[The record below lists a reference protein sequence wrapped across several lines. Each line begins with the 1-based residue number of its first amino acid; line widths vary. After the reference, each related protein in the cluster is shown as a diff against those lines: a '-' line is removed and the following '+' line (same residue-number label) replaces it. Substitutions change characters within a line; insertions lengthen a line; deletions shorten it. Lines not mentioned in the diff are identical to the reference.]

1 MCHPEFPGIL
11 RKIYADG
18 TIFAQRD
25 EIMRENAFGSIKK
38 MLETASVPF
47 KMVKHEP
54 TFTSQQS
61 AKARGEDISI
71 GGKAIVMKIGESFK
85 LFVLSAALRVN
96 SASIKKHFMEKRI
109 RFATKEELHELT
121 GLVPGCVPPFGEP
134 IFHLELYVD
143 KSVLQNEKIAFNAG
157 SLTDSIIMQTED
169 YLKIA
174 RPTGVFDFSI
184 PV

>member
-1 MCHPEFPGIL
+1 MKTSVFE
-11 RKIYADG
+11 
-18 TIFAQRD
+18 
-25 EIMRENAFGSIKK
+25 SIKE

-47 KMVKHEP
+47 KMVRHEP

-61 AKARGEDISI
+61 AKARGEDIST
-71 GGKAIVMKIGESFK
+71 GGKAIIMKIGESFK
-85 LFVLSAALRVN
+85 LFVLSAALRVE

-134 IFHLELYVD
+134 ILHLELYVD
-143 KSVLQNEKIAFNAG
+143 NSVLQNEKIAFNAG

-169 YLKIA
+169 YLKLA
-174 RPTGVFDFSI
+174 RPTEVFDFSV
-184 PV
+184 PLSGT